1 MKAYRKYMYVGLPV
15 LGVLFYL
22 FYLHRAAID
31 LVYSDYIRLSLSYL
45 PDVWDPEKFFVPDLL
60 TRIPVNFLER
70 AVNVE
75 LFGYSVTFDRVLGV
89 LGFGLSAL
97 ILGGYSRK
105 MRIGAG
111 WFTAMMVFMFSLNK
125 WEMLYNGTGWAH
137 FLAFGC
143 FFYNYYVLERV
154 YGSGGEKKG
163 DMARLLVL
171 PALVTIGVAGPYCA
185 IYIMTLVLA
194 YLFVFVR
201 RQTGWKR
208 TALLLATAVLPLVLY
223 LWSNSMA
230 VYEYSGAVEGSMVEA
245 LREDPVFFLKFLLK
259 SFASMIFGVE
269 LINRHMAEVPGIVWC
284 LAGALVA
291 AAYFLALWMNFYYGI
306 EKRTLFPLMLLAGGG
321 MNHLMVLVS
330 RWIFMPRDAYGMSSR
345 YALQY
350 QIGILGIFL
359 TFALVFQ
366 QQRAGR
372 TSGDREEDGQ
382 TPPEQGKGPRTRNR
396 AERPM
401 APWVRAAAL
410 MAAALFLGGNLMT
423 TAEEL
428 SFAKHR
434 KQHNINDVK
443 PVVLNFENETD
454 EALETALE
462 YHKPGIREA
471 LSILKENGWNVF
483 GEAGGNTMESGG
495 KK

>member
-31 LVYSDYIRLSLSYL
+31 LVYSDYIRLTLSYL

-245 LREDPVFFLKFLLK
+245 LREDPVFLLKFLLK

-269 LINRHMAEVPGIVWC
+269 LINRHMAEVPGIVC
-284 LAGALVA
+284 GRLFSGAVDEFLLWDRKKDAVSADAPGGRRNEPSDGSGEPLDLYAPGRLRHELPVCAPVSDRHPGDLSDLRPGIPA
-291 AAYFLALWMNFYYGI
+291 AEGRKDF
-306 EKRTLFPLMLLAGGG
+306 RRPGGG
-321 MNHLMVLVS
+321 
-330 RWIFMPRDAYGMSSR
+330 
-345 YALQY
+345 
-350 QIGILGIFL
+350 
-359 TFALVFQ
+359 
-366 QQRAGR
+366 RA
-372 TSGDREEDGQ
+372 D
-382 TPPEQGKGPRTRNR
+382 TP
-396 AERPM
+396 
-401 APWVRAAAL
+401 
-410 MAAALFLGGNLMT
+410 
-423 TAEEL
+423 
-428 SFAKHR
+428 
-434 KQHNINDVK
+434 
-443 PVVLNFENETD
+443 
-454 EALETALE
+454 
-462 YHKPGIREA
+462 
-471 LSILKENGWNVF
+471 
-483 GEAGGNTMESGG
+483 
-495 KK
+495 

>member
-1 MKAYRKYMYVGLPV
+1 
-15 LGVLFYL
+15 
-22 FYLHRAAID
+22 
-31 LVYSDYIRLSLSYL
+31 
-45 PDVWDPEKFFVPDLL
+45 
-60 TRIPVNFLER
+60 
-70 AVNVE
+70 
-75 LFGYSVTFDRVLGV
+75 
-89 LGFGLSAL
+89 
-97 ILGGYSRK
+97 
-105 MRIGAG
+105 
-111 WFTAMMVFMFSLNK
+111 
-125 WEMLYNGTGWAH
+125 
-137 FLAFGC
+137 
-143 FFYNYYVLERV
+143 
-154 YGSGGEKKG
+154 
-163 DMARLLVL
+163 
-171 PALVTIGVAGPYCA
+171 
-185 IYIMTLVLA
+185 
-194 YLFVFVR
+194 
-201 RQTGWKR
+201 
-208 TALLLATAVLPLVLY
+208 
-223 LWSNSMA
+223 
-230 VYEYSGAVEGSMVEA
+230 MVEA
-245 LREDPVFFLKFLLK
+245 LREDPGFFLKFLLK

-382 TPPEQGKGPRTRNR
+382 TPHEHGKGPRTRNR